1 MLVKYKINIRN
12 SVIFL
17 YINIEQSKNKIKE
30 IIPLTIESENIIR
43 NKFNKR
49 SLKIILL
56 GYKTLLK
63 VIQEDLSKWKEIPS
77 S

>member
-43 NKFNKR
+43 NKFNKI